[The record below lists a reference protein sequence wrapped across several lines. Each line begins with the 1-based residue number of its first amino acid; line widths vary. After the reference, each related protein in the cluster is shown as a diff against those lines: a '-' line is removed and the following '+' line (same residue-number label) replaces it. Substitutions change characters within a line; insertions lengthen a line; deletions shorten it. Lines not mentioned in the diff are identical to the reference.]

1 MSAHVG
7 IKDWLVKHPVVLTF
21 WASTA
26 AFVSYFCMYMYR
38 KPFTAATYNEWM
50 LWDMN
55 FKILLVIAQVIGYAI
70 SKFIGIRFISGLD
83 GSKRNLYFVGLI
95 SFSFAALLGF
105 MWTPYPFGLVWLFLN
120 GLPLGLIWGIVFQ
133 YLEGRKIT
141 EILTV
146 ILSANFIL
154 SSGVAKSIGQY
165 LIQSGITETTMP
177 AVIGLIFFP
186 IMLISVWMLSCIPA
200 PDSEDIRL
208 RAPRQAMDA
217 HQRKDSSKTIDLF

>member
-1 MSAHVG
+1 MSFKSQVEYR
-7 IKDWLVKHPVVLTF
+7 LTRHPLLLTM

-26 AFVSYFCMYMYR
+26 AFISYFCMYMYR
-38 KPFTAATYNEWM
+38 KPFTAATYDDWT
-50 LWDMN
+50 LWDMDY
-55 FKILLVIAQVIGYAI
+55 KILLVIAQVIGYAI

-83 GSKRNLYFVGLI
+83 GSKRNLYFIGLI

-105 MWTPYPFGLVWLFLN
+105 MWTPYPYGLMWLFLN

-133 YLEGRKIT
+133 YLEGRRIT

-165 LIQSGITETTMP
+165 LIQSGITETSMP
-177 AVIGLIFFP
+177 AIIGLIF
-186 IMLISVWMLSCIPA
+186 SQSC
-200 PDSEDIRL
+200 
-208 RAPRQAMDA
+208 
-217 HQRKDSSKTIDLF
+217 